1 MDKNECFIANAT
13 GMKEMLLQGKE
24 KAIETD
30 CLDLFHV
37 NNLHPSLKSPVELP
51 DDFANG
57 TSGKK
62 LAGYSVQ
69 AAVIERNEGKE
80 VSFIKYL
87 HRSF

>member
-80 VSFIKYL
+80 VRFIKYL